1 MVTYHCPY
9 CKATIAYRP
18 ELSGERVACSKCGG
32 KYYEP
37 TDPLPGMLPEKAEP
51 PDSSP
56 VSQPNEPT
64 VPTPTAKATPSRS
77 LSHANDITT
86 CDPSDM
92 VAEME
97 RRGERALMI
106 TWTTG
111 KESNA
116 KSYLPDG
123 LTQEDANRV
132 ILQLALNAM
141 KQSSDAYEV
150 LKKSLHM

>member
-1 MVTYHCPY
+1 
-9 CKATIAYRP
+9 
-18 ELSGERVACSKCGG
+18 
-32 KYYEP
+32 
-37 TDPLPGMLPEKAEP
+37 
-51 PDSSP
+51 
-56 VSQPNEPT
+56 
-64 VPTPTAKATPSRS
+64 
-77 LSHANDITT
+77 
-86 CDPSDM
+86 
-92 VAEME
+92 
-97 RRGERALMI
+97 LMI